1 MHFEKY
7 REMRKNRSK
16 LYYVGFSIKN
26 ISNRFFNSATSG
38 GIILLIF
45 ATAAIFCAN
54 NPNIAPYYKYF
65 FSREAGLNI
74 DGIFR
79 LSMTIEEWIND
90 GLMTIFFLVVG
101 LEIKREM
108 MVGQLS
114 SMKKAT
120 LPLIAA
126 AGGMIFPA
134 LIYALF
140 NQGTDTV
147 NGWGIP
153 MATDIA
159 FAIGVLS
166 ILGKRVPIG
175 LKVFLTAL
183 AIADDLGSIIVIAFF
198 YPSHSLDFTFLLMAA
213 GVTLFLFIMNRMRVN
228 KSMVYLVPG
237 VLLWYLI
244 LKSGIHATISG
255 VILAIMVPARSTIN
269 EFDFSNKLSGMA
281 DYFRMVSNH
290 ECSVLTNPKQ
300 QLTIHA
306 INVMTLKVNPMLHRF
321 ESFLSPVTNFFIM
334 PLFAFA
340 NAGVVFDT
348 SLFSLQIP
356 PIVPGIF
363 FGLLIGKPIGIFLSS
378 WLAVKLNIAV
388 LPNRATWKQ
397 LLSIGVIAGIGFTMA
412 IFVDGLAFLPSG
424 MPPEQI
430 EQYINLGK
438 AVILVTSICA
448 AVFGLIFMSIST
460 KKKSGIYS

>member
-1 MHFEKY
+1 MK
-7 REMRKNRSK
+7 KNRSR
-16 LYYVGFSIKN
+16 LYYVGFSMRKVFN
-26 ISNRFFNSATSG
+26 KFFYGETSCG
-38 GIILLIF
+38 ILLLFF
-45 ATAAIFCAN
+45 ASAAIFCAN
-54 NPNIAPYYKYF
+54 NQNIAPYYTYF
-65 FSREAGLNI
+65 FSREAGFDI
-74 DGIFR
+74 EGIFG

-114 SMKKAT
+114 SLKKAS

-134 LIYALF
+134 LIYLIF
-140 NQGTDTV
+140 NHGTDTI

-159 FAIGVLS
+159 FAIGILS

-198 YPSHSLDFTFLLMAA
+198 YPSHNIDFSFLLMAA
-213 GVTLFLFIMNRMRVN
+213 GVTLFLVVMNRMRVN
-228 KSMVYLVPG
+228 KSMVYLFPG
-237 VLLWYLI
+237 ILLWYLI
-244 LKSGIHATISG
+244 LKSGVHATISG
-255 VILAIMVPARSTIN
+255 VILAITVPARSTIN

-281 DYFRMVSNH
+281 DYFRMVSNR

-321 ESFLSPVTNFFIM
+321 EEFLSPVSNYFIM

-340 NAGVVFDT
+340 NAGVVFDA
-348 SLFSLQIP
+348 SLFSLPIP

-378 WLAVKLNIAV
+378 WLAVKLKIAV
-388 LPNRATWKQ
+388 LPNGSKWIQ

-412 IFVDGLAFLPSG
+412 IFVDGFAFLSSEMSPV
-424 MPPEQI
+424 QI
-430 EQYINLGK
+430 ENYINLGK
-438 AVILVTSICA
+438 ATILITSIFA
-448 AVFGLIFMSIST
+448 AIFGLTFLSVTT
-460 KKKSGIYS
+460 KKESRISK